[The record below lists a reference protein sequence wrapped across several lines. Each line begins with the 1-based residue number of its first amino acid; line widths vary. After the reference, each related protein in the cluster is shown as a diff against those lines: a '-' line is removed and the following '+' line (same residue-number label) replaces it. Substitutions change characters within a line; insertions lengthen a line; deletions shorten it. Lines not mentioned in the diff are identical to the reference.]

1 MLNAISALA
10 PAASQISQGLQ
21 GLQGLGAAGA
31 RQGLGTA
38 AASANP
44 GADFGSVFAGVAQG
58 FVDNLAKGETQA
70 VAGVQGKAAV
80 QDVVQAV
87 MSAEQSL
94 QLAMATRDKVVAA
107 YQEFI
112 HMAI

>member
-10 PAASQISQGLQ
+10 PAAGQVAQGLQ
-21 GLQGLGAAGA
+21 ALGAAGA
-31 RQGLGTA
+31 RQGLGSTA
-38 AASANP
+38 AATANP

-58 FVDNLAKGETQA
+58 FVDNLAKGEAQA

-94 QLAMATRDKVVAA
+94 QLAMATRDKIVAA